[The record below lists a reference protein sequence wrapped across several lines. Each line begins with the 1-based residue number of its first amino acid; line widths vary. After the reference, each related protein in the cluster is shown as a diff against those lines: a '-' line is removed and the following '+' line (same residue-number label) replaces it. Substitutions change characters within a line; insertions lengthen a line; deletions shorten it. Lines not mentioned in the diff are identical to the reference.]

1 MWGTLQEVGSV
12 LVSFRF
18 IPTHV
23 GNTPPPS
30 PVSFSRPVHPHACG
44 EHIFSGAGVCAK
56 IGSSP
61 RMWGTHSLRVFGI
74 CWLRFIPTHVGNTP
88 ATGATR
94 SMWSVHP
101 HACGEHGEE
110 NRYMFNIIGSSP
122 RMWGFIP
129 THVGNTFH
137 LYTTLLV
144 QTVHP
149 HACGEHI
156 ISYSCYI
163 VSSGS
168 SPRMWGTLVILI
180 SCWS

>member
-122 RMWGFIP
+122 RMWGSSPRVWGPHCTCVQLYLCKRFIP
-129 THVGNTFH
+129 THVGNTSY
-137 LYTTLLV
+137 LTLAILCLP
-144 QTVHP
+144 VHP
-149 HACGEHI
+149 HACGEH
-156 ISYSCYI
+156 
-163 VSSGS
+163 
-168 SPRMWGTLVILI
+168 
-180 SCWS
+180 